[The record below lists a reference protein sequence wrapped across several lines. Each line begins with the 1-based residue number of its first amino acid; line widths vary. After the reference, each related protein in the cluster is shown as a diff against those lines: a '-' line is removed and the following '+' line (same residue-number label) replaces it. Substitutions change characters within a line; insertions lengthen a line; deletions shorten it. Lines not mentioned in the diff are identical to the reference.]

1 MKILS
6 FFLFKI
12 FFKKKQ
18 KVYKE
23 SIFNTKLINVISIMY
38 LLSLLIILIIVGM
51 IKSVIINNN
60 TLYEILSL
68 KDLKIDFI
76 VKLLFGFLTF

>member
-1 MKILS
+1 
-6 FFLFKI
+6 
-12 FFKKKQ
+12 
-18 KVYKE
+18 
-23 SIFNTKLINVISIMY
+23 MY

-51 IKSVIINNN
+51 IKSVITNNN